1 MVNGDKFGPAVKVK
15 SLISGAFGVA
25 SRRQKATRGVWIR
38 ISHRIGSRL
47 PKSELVVAIQH
58 LGNLDVLLRCMEEE
72 IKNDMHQQED
82 PESSYHFLCMLSEVW
97 ICNTYEIFRLL
108 RSRKLAVQN
117 DGFKFLHRDLKL
129 LRITIAKHEI
139 ANDWKLP
146 SQVQMTTATGEDE
159 TSGNYVYSKS
169 DRRRAHIMRMGL
181 SLRGSL
187 TWEATDGT
195 SSRTWWLERLSL
207 SERIL
212 ALWGP
217 D

>member
-1 MVNGDKFGPAVKVK
+1 MNGNESVSAVKVK

-25 SRRQKATRGVWIR
+25 SRRQEATQGAWIR

-47 PKSELVVAIQH
+47 PKSELPVAIQH
-58 LGNLDVLLRCMEEE
+58 VGNLDVLLRCMEEE
-72 IKNDMHQQED
+72 MKSDMHQQED
-82 PESSYHFLCMLSEVW
+82 PEWSYHYLCMLSEVW

-108 RSRKLAVQN
+108 RFRKLAVQN
-117 DGFKFLHRDLKL
+117 DGFKLLERDLKL

-139 ANDWKLP
+139 ASDWKLP
-146 SQVQMTTATGEDE
+146 SQVQMTTATGDDE
-159 TSGNYVYSKS
+159 TRGNYVYSKS
-169 DRRRAHIMRMGL
+169 DRRRAHIMRKGL

-195 SSRTWWLERLSL
+195 TSRTWWLERLSL

-212 ALWGP
+212 ALWSP